1 MSKSAIRKL
10 LIGLLILVGISGFV
24 AWWASGRADQSVGH
38 WYSIVPPLLAITAA
52 FVARRVAVSL
62 GLAIVVGGILTQ
74 WPYLTQGLSP
84 WLAACKASLGF
95 VTEEFTPFN
104 ESGQLHVPE
113 SIFILGFVV
122 VIFAMIEILVQAG
135 GFNGVVRILLRF
147 VKTRRSAE
155 FVTSLLGISC
165 FIDDYTNAIVVGSAM
180 RPITDR
186 YGVSREKLAFLV
198 DATSAPIAGLAVI
211 STWIAYEVGLFTD
224 VAAHLEID
232 QNGYGMFFDALGYRF
247 YCVFMILFV
256 FMHVLFGQDFG
267 PMKAAQKAIAPDRVL
282 HLDQEARELSLR
294 QGKAR
299 SALVPLLGL
308 IVFHVCALWVAGD
321 GLEKLHAGMRAGNW
335 SYWRDTISDVPSSS
349 RILFYSSC
357 MGVGLA
363 ALSVRIWER
372 QGARDIMH
380 SLLSGARKG
389 LLPVK
394 ILILAWSLK
403 NCCNAL
409 HTGEFLA
416 SVLVGTLSAAW
427 FAPLVFVVASLTS
440 FATGT
445 SYGTMAILIPT
456 AIPVAFALDG
466 HSYGVTTMIA
476 LGAVLDG
483 AIFGDHCSPI
493 SDTTILSSISSQCDL
508 LQHVRTQMPYSLL
521 VACLALT
528 CGYFPSAQ
536 GLGWAWCTG
545 LAGAMMVGLFLVIRL
560 SNSARA

>member
-1 MSKSAIRKL
+1 MNKSLVKKL
-10 LIGLLILVGISGFV
+10 LVGLLVLGGISGMF
-24 AWWASGRADQSVGH
+24 AWWADTRSDQAVGH

-62 GLAIVVGGILTQ
+62 GLAIVVGGLLTQ
-74 WPYLTQGLSP
+74 WPHLTQGLQP
-84 WLAACKASLGF
+84 WLAGGKATLGF
-95 VTEEFTPFN
+95 VTQEFSFMDA
-104 ESGQLHVPE
+104 SGQFRVPE
-113 SIFILGFVV
+113 SLFILGFVV

-135 GFNGVVRILLRF
+135 GFNGVVRVLLRF

-155 FVTSLLGISC
+155 FVTSVLGISC

-186 YGVSREKLAFLV
+186 YGISREKLAFLV

-224 VAAHLEID
+224 VAAHLDID

-256 FMHVLFGQDFG
+256 FMHVLWGRDFG
-267 PMKAAQKAIAPDRVL
+267 PMRAAQQARDSGDMTP
-282 HLDQEARELSLR
+282 LDPQQAEPATR

-308 IVFHVCALWVAGD
+308 ITFHLCALWVAGD
-321 GLEKLHAGMRAGNW
+321 GLAKLRAGVSAGTW
-335 SYWRDTISDVPSSS
+335 QYWRNTISDVPSSS
-349 RILFYSSC
+349 RVLFYSAWV
-357 MGVGLA
+357 GTGLA
-363 ALSVRIWER
+363 VACVRLWER
-372 QGARDIMH
+372 QGMRDILR
-380 SLLSGARKG
+380 SLLTGAKKG

-394 ILILAWSLK
+394 ILVLAWSLK

-409 HTGEFLA
+409 QTGEFL
-416 SVLVGTLSAAW
+416 SSMLVGTLSAVW

-466 HSYGVTTMIA
+466 QSYGVTTMIA

-508 LQHVRTQMPYSLL
+508 LQHVKTQMPYSLW
-521 VACLALT
+521 VAGLALA
-528 CGYFPSAQ
+528 CGYLPSAR
-536 GLGWAWCTG
+536 GMPWIWSVV
-545 LAGAMMVGLFLVIRL
+545 LAGAVMMGLFLVIRFI
-560 SNSARA
+560 NARQA

>member
-1 MSKSAIRKL
+1 M
-10 LIGLLILVGISGFV
+10 GP
-24 AWWASGRADQSVGH
+24 
-38 WYSIVPPLLAITAA
+38 WYSVVPPLLAITAA

-62 GLAIVVGGILTQ
+62 GLAIVVGGLLTQ
-74 WPYLTQGLSP
+74 WPYLTQGLQP
-84 WLAACKASLGF
+84 WLEGAKTTLGF
-95 VTEEFTPFN
+95 VTQEFTLFN
-104 ESGQLHVPE
+104 ESGQFSVPE
-113 SIFILGFVV
+113 SVFILGFVV

-155 FVTSLLGISC
+155 FVTSVLGISC

-267 PMKAAQKAIAPDRVL
+267 PMKAAQRATDPGAALRLDREES
-282 HLDQEARELSLR
+282 DASIR

-299 SALVPLLGL
+299 TALVPLLGL

-321 GLEKLHAGMRAGNW
+321 GLEKLRAGMHASSW

-357 MGVGLA
+357 MGAGLA
-363 ALSVRIWER
+363 VLCVRLWEEQSASDIIRALC
-372 QGARDIMH
+372 
-380 SLLSGARKG
+380 SGAKKG

-394 ILILAWSLK
+394 ILVLAWSLK

-409 HTGEFLA
+409 RTGEFLA
-416 SVLVGTLSAAW
+416 SMLVGTLSAVW

-466 HSYGVTTMIA
+466 HVYGVTTMIA

-508 LQHVRTQMPYSLL
+508 LQHVKTQMPYSLL
-521 VACLALT
+521 VAGLALA
-528 CGYFPSAQ
+528 CGYLPSAR
-536 GLGWAWCTG
+536 GLGWTWCMAA
-545 LAGAMMVGLFLVIRL
+545 AGAVMVGLILLVRL
-560 SNSARA
+560 SNRATA